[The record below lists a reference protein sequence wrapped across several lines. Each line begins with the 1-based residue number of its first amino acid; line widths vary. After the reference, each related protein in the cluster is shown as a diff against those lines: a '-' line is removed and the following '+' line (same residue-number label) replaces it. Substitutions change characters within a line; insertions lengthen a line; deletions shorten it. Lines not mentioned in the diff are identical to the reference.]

1 MLGSVTSQ
9 TSSAGAMRPS
19 FEGRPPPPT
28 DATSASGATSPSA
41 AMAADL
47 MSAVDGDGS
56 GDITSQE
63 LQSFVDSLDDTTRS
77 ALLSLQ
83 EDLAGSTDTTTEDD
97 STSATTADVV
107 STLMSALD
115 TDGDGSITESEASS
129 WMEANAPPPP
139 PPGGPGGPP
148 PTDTASASDDTTTA
162 TTTITSTSGD
172 TTTTDGT
179 TSTGGFDAATLMAQL
194 LAQSYGRLQS
204 SMTSTL
210 VSSLD
215 TAA

>member
-47 MSAVDGDGS
+47 MSAVDSDGS

-83 EDLAGSTDTTTEDD
+83 EDLAGSTDTTTEDG

-115 TDGDGSITESEASS
+115 ADGDGSITENEASS

-148 PTDTASASDDTTTA
+148 PTDTASASDDTTTTA
-162 TTTITSTSGD
+162 STASD

-179 TSTGGFDAATLMAQL
+179 ASTGGFDAAALMAQL